1 MVNSEICGTKPSGVP
16 LTDAYKKALEIVKH
30 QIMLPT
36 TSQLLLDEPARTSR
50 EGCNVLRKP
59 SDNVDL
65 LVEPHRRDITCSA
78 HLHHDVV
85 VA

>member
-16 LTDAYKKALEIVKH
+16 LTDAYKKALEIIKH

-36 TSQLLLDEPARTSR
+36 TSQLLLDKPARTLW

-59 SDNVDL
+59 SDDVDL
-65 LVEPHRRDITCSA
+65 LAEPHRRDVTRSA
-78 HLHHDVV
+78 HLHHNVV